1 MSLCQSLP
9 VCCPQGI
16 LRLPP
21 RSHHHHIWQS
31 LTTCKENFSRLWT
44 HSRIVPWKM
53 SKPNFTEFCQIVFF
67 STNAALTWHMRIT
80 WCTHSPQALGRPS
93 IGTLAG
99 VAWFWRDQ
107 LWWWPPD
114 SVCSDFWQHLSWC
127 VSLHG
132 HTWDL
137 FSDVQLKCV
146 FTFLLD
152 LKLFFIC

>member
-16 LRLPP
+16 LRLPL
-21 RSHHHHIWQS
+21 SHHHHIWQS

-53 SKPNFTEFCQIVFF
+53 SKPNFTEFRQIVF
-67 STNAALTWHMRIT
+67 
-80 WCTHSPQALGRPS
+80 
-93 IGTLAG
+93 LA
-99 VAWFWRDQ
+99 RM
-107 LWWWPPD
+107 
-114 SVCSDFWQHLSWC
+114 QHLPGTWGLLGAHIPPKPLEDPALEHLPGWHGSEETSCGGDHPIQC
-127 VSLHG
+127 VLISDGISLGVSVLHG
-132 HTWDL
+132 YTWDL